1 MAKPLQVLNFA
12 CILLPK
18 IVSLSLKTY
27 IMKARIFIL
36 ALCTCLSL
44 ALNAQVTK
52 KPYNDK
58 QNMEVVLERE
68 PAFPGGER
76 ALYQYFYDSLNFS
89 EEAIAL
95 RIEGEIMA
103 SFDVMPD
110 STLSNVQI
118 ISGLGYGI
126 DEAFTQ
132 LLKKLKY
139 LPSIQNGTPLKAN
152 VILSIPV
159 RARKQ

>member
-1 MAKPLQVLNFA
+1 MKNLCF
-12 CILLPK
+12 LLFG
-18 IVSLSLKTY
+18 LS
-27 IMKARIFIL
+27 
-36 ALCTCLSL
+36 ALLSVPVT
-44 ALNAQVTK
+44 AQVTK

-76 ALYQYFYDSLNFS
+76 ALYQYFYDSLNYS
-89 EEAIAL
+89 DEAITL
-95 RIEGEIMA
+95 KIEGEIMA
-103 SFDVMPD
+103 SFDVLPD
-110 STLSNVQI
+110 SSLSNIQI

-126 DEAFTQ
+126 DEDFSR

-152 VILSIPV
+152 VILTMPL
-159 RARKQ
+159 RARKKS